1 MSSVCQR
8 SGGQAVRRSL
18 LLGAITCAIL
28 TLVAF
33 RPAGRPTAI
42 GATQLSYSPSDRPQD
57 PVTIISRSA
66 DKYGKLSSFRAD
78 FRQTIADSMIGTYDS
93 EGKLL
98 QQGEARLSM
107 RFTDPR
113 GDAIV
118 MDGEH
123 LWVYTPST
131 TPGQVLRMKVPND
144 PTYGPNVLAWILTD
158 PAKRYN
164 IRYVK
169 SDAVAGRA
177 ADVLA
182 LTPIDRTLPFSEA
195 IVWLDQYDYL
205 PRRLEIREKGGTRRT
220 LVLSSVETNRRV
232 GTDAFVFAVPS
243 GVRVI
248 DQ

>member
-1 MSSVCQR
+1 
-8 SGGQAVRRSL
+8 
-18 LLGAITCAIL
+18 LLGATICAVLAL
-28 TLVAF
+28 TAF
-33 RPAGRPTAI
+33 RPPVRPTAVV
-42 GATQLSYSPSDRPQD
+42 TDTLSRAPSDRPQD
-57 PVTIISRSA
+57 PVSIISRSA
-66 DKYGKLSSFRAD
+66 KAYARLTSFRAD

-93 EGKLL
+93 EGTLV
-98 QQGEARLSM
+98 QQGEAKLAM
-107 RFTDPR
+107 RFTDPK

-158 PAKRYN
+158 PAKRYTT
-164 IRYVK
+164 RYVK

-177 ADVLA
+177 TDVLA
-182 LTPIDRTLPFSEA
+182 LSPIDRTLPFTEA

-220 LVLSSVETNRRV
+220 LVLSGVETNRRV
-232 GTDAFVFAVPS
+232 GNDTFEFAVPS